1 MWTHRLILNTKQLHV
16 ALASI
21 CTHNTWNL
29 SELLIHLM
37 GIQYPMCMWRCVTAR
52 GRWISMHK
60 QTHKIKIFI
69 EVISQTKILS
79 IYDVRIKSI
88 NNFQHGK
95 SFDYYVW
102 TVLSLKS
109 YHDFSPILF
118 FILLFMLIWSSM
130 LDWIQSLAWA
140 FGYDTIW
147 FNWLF
152 YP

>member
-1 MWTHRLILNTKQLHV
+1 MHRLILNTKQVHV

-29 SELLIHLM
+29 RELLIHLM
-37 GIQYPMCMWRCVTAR
+37 GIQCPMCMWRCVTAH
-52 GRWISMHK
+52 GRWISLHK
-60 QTHKIKIFI
+60 QTHKIEMFI

-79 IYDVRIKSI
+79 IYDVRIKII

-95 SFDYYVW
+95 SCDYYVW

-109 YHDFSPILF
+109 LSWF
-118 FILLFMLIWSSM
+118 FPYSVLYLFMLIWSSM